1 MKKLS
6 ILIAAYN
13 VETFIEKCVL
23 SCYDDSLSDLY
34 EIIVV
39 NDGSTDST
47 ANALDKL
54 KNSVKNLHVIYQ
66 ENSGLGTARNT
77 GIKNAKGE
85 YLWMIDGDDYASN
98 NAVKIILDKISSKED
113 IYGFNFNIITENN
126 KVIKKYKSNFI
137 KEKQTASEYYL
148 NHYEDSYTFQYIFKK
163 NLFIDND
170 IFFQSRINMQ
180 DSEILPKLIYRANNL
195 IYTDECIY
203 NYVQHEN
210 SFTNTANTE
219 KRLNYFRSIISV
231 DNSLK
236 EFGQQIIEK
245 DRVLYNGIQEK
256 RKSLH
261 RVVLHHLIFFSYS
274 KAGLIKII
282 NYLKENKFYPLKH
295 NAKGKFL
302 WIKYGLNNFPVFTKK
317 VIDYYLKQ

>member
-1 MKKLS
+1 MNKLS

-13 VETFIEKCVL
+13 VEAFIEKCVL

-47 ANALDKL
+47 ANVLDKL
-54 KNSVKNLHVIYQ
+54 KNSVKNLHVVYQ
-66 ENSGLGTARNT
+66 ENSGLGIARNT

-85 YLWMIDGDDYASN
+85 YLWMIDGDDYATN
-98 NAVKIILDKISSKED
+98 NAVKLILDKISSKED

-180 DSEILPKLIYRANNL
+180 DSEILPKIVFRAKNL
-195 IYTDECIY
+195 VYTDECIY
-203 NYVQHEN
+203 NYVQHKN
-210 SFTNTANTE
+210 SYTNTSNAD
-219 KRLNYFRSIISV
+219 KRLNYFKSIIAV
-231 DNSLK
+231 ENSLLS
-236 EFGQQIIEK
+236 FGELIREK
-245 DRVLYNGIQEK
+245 DSILFEGIQKK
-256 RKSLH
+256 RNSLH
-261 RVVLHHLIFFSYS
+261 KIVFNHLIFFSYS

-302 WIKYGLNNFPVFTKK
+302 WIKYGLNNFPVFTKR

>member
-13 VETFIEKCVL
+13 VETFIEKCVQ
-23 SCYDDSLSDLY
+23 SCYDESLSDLY

-39 NDGSTDST
+39 NDGSTDGT
-47 ANALDKL
+47 AKTLEQL
-54 KNSVKNLHVIYQ
+54 KVAINNLHVIYQ

-85 YLWMIDGDDYASN
+85 YLWMIDGDDYATN

-163 NLFIDND
+163 NLFIEND
-170 IFFQSRINMQ
+170 IFFQKRINMQ

-195 IYTDECIY
+195 IYTDKCIY
-203 NYVQHEN
+203 NYVQHKN
-210 SFTNTANTE
+210 SYTNTSNAD
-219 KRLNYFRSIISV
+219 KRLNYFKSIIAV
-231 DNSLK
+231 ENSLLS
-236 EFGQQIIEK
+236 FGELIREK
-245 DRVLYNGIQEK
+245 DSILFEGIQKK
-256 RKSLH
+256 RNSLH
-261 RVVLHHLIFFSYS
+261 KIVFNHLIFFSYS

-302 WIKYGLNNFPVFTKK
+302 WIKYGLNNFPVFTKR

>member
-1 MKKLS
+1 MPQLS

-47 ANALDKL
+47 ANVLDKL

-77 GIKNAKGE
+77 GIKNAIGE
-85 YLWMIDGDDYASN
+85 YLWMIDGDDYTSN

-113 IYGFNFNIITENN
+113 IYAFNFNIITENN
-126 KVIKKYKSNFI
+126 KVIKKYKLNFI

-170 IFFQSRINMQ
+170 IFFQNKINMQ

-203 NYVQHEN
+203 NYVQHKN
-210 SFTNTANTE
+210 SYTNTSNAD
-219 KRLNYFRSIISV
+219 KRLNYFKSIIAVEKSLQSFGEFIREK
-231 DNSLK
+231 DSILFEGIQKKRNSLHK
-236 EFGQQIIEK
+236 IVF
-245 DRVLYNGIQEK
+245 N
-256 RKSLH
+256 
-261 RVVLHHLIFFSYS
+261 HLIFFSYS

-295 NAKGKFL
+295 NAKGKLL
-302 WIKYGLNNFPVFTKK
+302 WIKYGLNNFPVFTKR

>member
-1 MKKLS
+1 MKLS

-13 VETFIEKCVL
+13 VETFIEKCVQ
-23 SCYDDSLSDLY
+23 SCYDESLTDLY

-39 NDGSTDST
+39 NDGSTDGT
-47 ANALDKL
+47 AKALEQL
-54 KNSVKNLHVIYQ
+54 KVAINNLHVIYQ

-85 YLWMIDGDDYASN
+85 YLWMIDGDDYATN

-170 IFFQSRINMQ
+170 IFFQNRINMQ

>member
-47 ANALDKL
+47 ANVLDKL

-163 NLFIDND
+163 NLFIEND

-203 NYVQHEN
+203 NYVQHKN
-210 SFTNTANTE
+210 SYTNTSNAD
-219 KRLNYFRSIISV
+219 KRLNYFKSIIAV
-231 DNSLK
+231 ENSLLS
-236 EFGQQIIEK
+236 FGELIKEK
-245 DRVLYNGIQEK
+245 DSILFEGIQKK
-256 RKSLH
+256 RNSLH
-261 RVVLHHLIFFSYS
+261 KIVFNHLIFFSYS

-282 NYLKENKFYPLKH
+282 DYLKEYKFYPLKH

-302 WIKYGLNNFPVFTKK
+302 LIKYGLNNFPVFTKR

>member
-1 MKKLS
+1 MKLS

-13 VETFIEKCVL
+13 VETFIEKCVQ
-23 SCYDDSLSDLY
+23 SCYDESLTDLY

-39 NDGSTDST
+39 NDGSTDGT
-47 ANALDKL
+47 AKTLEQL
-54 KNSVKNLHVIYQ
+54 KVAINNLHVIYQ

-85 YLWMIDGDDYASN
+85 YLWMIDGDDYTSN
-98 NAVKIILDKISSKED
+98 NALKLILDKISSKED

-148 NHYEDSYTFQYIFKK
+148 NHYGDSYTFQYIFKK

-180 DSEILPKLIYRANNL
+180 DSEILPKIVFRAKNL
-195 IYTDECIY
+195 VYTDECIY

-210 SFTNTANTE
+210 SFTNTSNTE
-219 KRLNYFRSIISV
+219 KRLNYFQSIISV
-231 DNSLK
+231 DKSLK
-236 EFGQQIIEK
+236 EFGEHILEK
-245 DRVLYNGIQEK
+245 DIVLYNGIQEK

-261 RVVLHHLIFFSYS
+261 RVVLHHLIFFTYS
-274 KAGLIKII
+274 KQGLNKII
-282 NYLKENKFYPLKH
+282 LFLKENNFYPLKYK
-295 NAKGKFL
+295 AKGKFEL
-302 WIKYGLNNFPVFTKK
+302 IKYGLNTFPIFTKK
-317 VIDYYLKQ
+317 IIDSYLHNN